1 MSVRGLVLPDGL
13 PPSVDVGEDAA
24 VKDQGKPRGR
34 LRGALANAETEQ
46 AGALLL
52 LGATLSA
59 ILWANLG
66 SGYDAFWATE
76 TRLGIGDWS
85 VGLDLYHL
93 VNDALMAFF
102 FFAVG
107 LEVKRELTIGELT
120 DRSRAVVPAAAA
132 LAGLVIPALIF
143 LLVARDSGQAQAWG
157 VVIST
162 DTAFLVGALAV
173 IRPAHPSRL
182 RIFLLT
188 LAVVDDIGALGAIA
202 IFYTDDLRMTPLVIA
217 LGALVLIALARLLPS
232 GRGPL
237 YAGLAVVVWFG
248 LHEAGVHATLAGVAV
263 ALLIPVAAPRR
274 GDVERVMELTRV
286 FRQSPNPRYA
296 AAAGRQL
303 RESISINERLQQ
315 SFAPYIAFAILPV
328 FALANAGVVLDGET
342 LERAAGS
349 SLTWGIIA
357 GLAGGKLLG
366 ITLVTMA
373 VQRSG
378 VGVLAPGLTTG
389 RVAGGAALS
398 GIGFTISLLIVGIA
412 IDDPAARDEARVGVL
427 TASVLSFAL
436 GWLILSTLD
445 RRRPVTPPGQTL
457 LRPFDPDRDHFK
469 GRSDAPLVLVE
480 YGDFECPFCSRATG
494 SIDEVRAHFGD
505 ELAWVWRHLPLEGVH
520 PHAELAAHAAEA
532 AFLQGRLF
540 DYVARLWAH
549 PDQLERLDLL
559 RYADELGLD
568 LDRFEADM
576 DSDHV
581 ARRVQDDLDD
591 ADLMDVHGTPTFFV
605 NGVRHAGDF
614 DAGSLIAALEATR
627 PATKEPER

>member
-1 MSVRGLVLPDGL
+1 MS
-13 PPSVDVGEDAA
+13 
-24 VKDQGKPRGR
+24 DQGTKGK

-46 AGALLL
+46 LGAVLL
-52 LGATLSA
+52 LGATLAA

-66 SGYDAFWATE
+66 SGYEEFWSTE
-76 TRLGIGDWS
+76 ARIALGDWS
-85 VGLDLYHL
+85 IGLDFYHL

-132 LAGLVIPALIF
+132 VAGLVIPALVF
-143 LLVARDSGQAQAWG
+143 LLIARDSGQAHAWG
-157 VVIST
+157 IVIST

-182 RIFLLT
+182 RVFLLT

-202 IFYTDDLRMTPLVIA
+202 VFYTDDLRLTPFFIA
-217 LGALVLIALARLLPS
+217 LGALVLIALVRLLPS

-248 LHEAGVHATLAGVAV
+248 LHEAGIHATLAGVAV

-274 GDVERVMELTRV
+274 HDVEQVVELTRV
-286 FRQSPNPRYA
+286 FRQSPNPQYA

-315 SFAPYIAFAILPV
+315 SFAPYVAFLILPV
-328 FALANAGVVLDGET
+328 FALANAGVTLDAAT
-342 LERAAGS
+342 LERAASS
-349 SLTWGIIA
+349 SLTWGIVL
-357 GLAGGKLLG
+357 GLAGGKLVG
-366 ITLVTMA
+366 ITLITLL

-378 VGVLAPGLTTG
+378 VGQLAPGLTIG

-412 IDDPAARDEARVGVL
+412 IDDPAAQDEARVGVL
-427 TASVLSFAL
+427 AASVLAFAL
-436 GWLILSTLD
+436 GWLILGVLD
-445 RRRPVTPPGQTL
+445 RRRPVTPPGSTL

-469 GRSDAPLVLVE
+469 GRTDAPLVLTE

-494 SIDEVRAHFGD
+494 SIDEVRAHLGD
-505 ELAWVWRHLPLEGVH
+505 DVVWVWRHLPLEGVH
-520 PHAELAAHAAEA
+520 PHAELAAKAAEA
-532 AFLQGRLF
+532 AYLQDRLF
-540 DYVARLWAH
+540 EYVSILWDH
-549 PDQLERLDLL
+549 QDQLERLDLL

-568 LDRFEADM
+568 LDRFEQDM
-576 DSDHV
+576 DSDAV

-605 NGVRHAGDF
+605 NGRRHEGEF
-614 DAGSLIAALEATR
+614 DAQSLIAALEATR
-627 PATKEPER
+627 PDREDSPR